1 MTIRMVTHESWAME
15 VVEFR
20 EVYPPQAVLRS
31 TFNTPEMEVMAFGK
45 Y

>member
-31 TFNTPEMEVMAFGK
+31 TCNTPEMEVMAFGK